1 MLWVKPMRFFSK
13 LLAMTICLLNVALWG
28 QAVEQAA
35 QDVAFDWRA
44 FRDRLNAANPG
55 LNLTDRNF
63 LSCER
68 LVVRE
73 HYVDGESEQT
83 PMGKGYT
90 NRLTISRP
98 PKPVVLDPARVN
110 TKGVDIR
117 TLPKRP
123 KAGEA
128 EKLVDASPLSDAP
141 LLILNISGTSQQ
153 DLLFLGKG
161 RLNQTLCSLNIS
173 DSAIQDFSVLS
184 GIPHLKKFVSQ
195 HTPGFRTLAVLGPQ
209 TAHLNLKDTGIT
221 ELDFKYPESIVTLSL
236 MDNHSLRSFGGLKN
250 AMNLRYL
257 SVHGGIL
264 PERLECRS
272 DSVDLHFYQ
281 CKGTAFPKLDIQ
293 NIPVLK
299 CVCNYDMADLSALQG
314 KKIGWLVVSRCAF
327 LDEENLTS
335 LASLD
340 VELLSISF
348 YKDGDPFESTFNDD
362 IEAMKKKL
370 RPLLESPTVRGVHT
384 DNFLYKYRG
393 RLRDI
398 GYTTDKNGNRVK
410 KPESSF
416 TRQEREDAFVQFLYP
431 SPRDVFRVEIHGVED
446 VLKVYEEAAKPVDL
460 SAILQRKKTP

>member
-1 MLWVKPMRFFSK
+1 MRLITK
-13 LLAMTICLLNVALWG
+13 LVFAGMICLLTVVLSG
-28 QAVEQAA
+28 QAIEQAA
-35 QDVAFDWRA
+35 QDAPFDWRA

-123 KAGEA
+123 NAGEA

-141 LLILNISGTSQQ
+141 LLILNLSGTSQQ

-195 HTPGFRTLAVLGPQ
+195 HTPGFRTLSVLGPQ

-221 ELDFKYPESIVTLSL
+221 ELDFKYPESIVMLAL
-236 MDNHSLRSFGGLKN
+236 MNNHSLRSFGGLKN
-250 AMNLRYL
+250 AANLRRL
-257 SVHGGIL
+257 EVHGGIL
-264 PERLECRS
+264 PEKLECRS
-272 DSVDLHFYQ
+272 DSVDLYFYQ
-281 CKGTAFPKLDIQ
+281 CKGKAFPKLDIQ

-299 CVCNYDMADLSALQG
+299 CVCDYDMADLSALQG

-327 LDEENLTS
+327 LEEEDLSS

-340 VELLSISF
+340 VELLNISF
-348 YKDGDPFESTFNDD
+348 YKDGDPIESMSNED

-398 GYTTDKNGNRVK
+398 GYTTDRNGNRVK

-416 TRQEREDAFVQFLYP
+416 TRQEGREDAFVRFLYP
-431 SPRDVFRVEIHGVED
+431 MEVFRIEVHGVED

-460 SAILQRKKTP
+460 SAILRREKTP

>member
-141 LLILNISGTSQQ
+141 LLILNLSGTSQQ

-281 CKGTAFPKLDIQ
+281 CKGTTFPKLDIQ

-431 SPRDVFRVEIHGVED
+431 REIFRVEIHGVED
-446 VLKVYEEAAKPVDL
+446 FLKVYEEAAKPVDL

>member
-1 MLWVKPMRFFSK
+1 MSRMRTMRFFTK
-13 LLAMTICLLNVALWG
+13 LLAVTICLLNVLLPG
-28 QAVEQAA
+28 QPVEQAA
-35 QDVAFDWRA
+35 QDAAFDWRA

-98 PKPVVLDPARVN
+98 QKTAVLDPARVN
-110 TKGVDIR
+110 TKGVDLR

-123 KAGEA
+123 NAGEA

-141 LLILNISGTSQQ
+141 LLILNLSGTSQQ

-173 DSAIQDFSVLS
+173 ESAIQNFSVLS
-184 GIPHLKKFVSQ
+184 SIPHLKKFVSQ
-195 HTPGFRTLAVLGPQ
+195 HTPGFRTLSVLGPQ

-221 ELDFKYPESIVTLSL
+221 ELDFKYPESIVSLAL

-250 AMNLRYL
+250 AVNLRYL

-264 PERLECRS
+264 PEKLECRS

-281 CKGTAFPKLDIQ
+281 CKGTAFPKLDIP

-327 LDEENLTS
+327 LEEEDLSS
-335 LASLD
+335 LAGLD
-340 VELLSISF
+340 VELLNISF
-348 YKDGDPFESTFNDD
+348 YKDGDPIGSMSKEDV
-362 IEAMKKKL
+362 EAMKNKL
-370 RPLLESPTVRGVHT
+370 RPLLESPTIRGVRT
-384 DNFLYKYRG
+384 DKFLYKYRG
-393 RLRDI
+393 RLRDV
-398 GYTTDKNGNRVK
+398 GYTTDKNGNRVE

-416 TRQEREDAFVQFLYP
+416 TRQEEREDAFVQFLYP
-431 SPRDVFRVEIHGVED
+431 REVFRVEINGVED

-460 SAILQRKKTP
+460 SAILRREKTP

>member
-1 MLWVKPMRFFSK
+1 MRFFTK
-13 LLAMTICLLNVALWG
+13 LLAVTICLLNVLLPG
-28 QAVEQAA
+28 QPIEQMA
-35 QDVAFDWRA
+35 QDASFDWRA

-98 PKPVVLDPARVN
+98 PKPAVLDPARVN

-123 KAGEA
+123 NAGEA

-141 LLILNISGTSQQ
+141 LLILN
-153 DLLFLGKG
+153 
-161 RLNQTLCSLNIS
+161 
-173 DSAIQDFSVLS
+173 
-184 GIPHLKKFVSQ
+184 
-195 HTPGFRTLAVLGPQ
+195 RTLSVLGPQ

-221 ELDFKYPESIVTLSL
+221 ELDFKYPESIVSLAL
-236 MDNHSLRSFGGLKN
+236 MDNRSLRSFGGLKN
-250 AMNLRYL
+250 AVNLRYL

-264 PERLECRS
+264 PEKLECRS

-281 CKGTAFPKLDIQ
+281 CKGTAFPKLDIP

-327 LDEENLTS
+327 LEEEDLSS
-335 LASLD
+335 LAGLD
-340 VELLSISF
+340 VELLNISF
-348 YKDGDPFESTFNDD
+348 YKDGDPIGSMSKEDV
-362 IEAMKKKL
+362 EAMKNKL
-370 RPLLESPTVRGVHT
+370 RPLLESPTIRGVRT
-384 DNFLYKYRG
+384 DKFLYKYRG
-393 RLRDI
+393 RLRDV
-398 GYTTDKNGNRVK
+398 GYTTDKNGNRVE

-416 TRQEREDAFVQFLYP
+416 TRQEEREDAFVQFLYP
-431 SPRDVFRVEIHGVED
+431 REVFRVEINGVED

-460 SAILQRKKTP
+460 FTILKREKTP

>member
-1 MLWVKPMRFFSK
+1 MRLITRLFF
-13 LLAMTICLLNVALWG
+13 AMTICLLNVLLPG
-28 QAVEQAA
+28 QPVEQTA
-35 QDVAFDWRA
+35 QDAAFDWRA

-55 LNLTDRNF
+55 LNLTDNNF
-63 LSCER
+63 RGCER
-68 LVVRE
+68 LCIQN
-73 HYVDGESEQT
+73 HYVDGELEQT

-98 PKPVVLDPARVN
+98 PKPAVLDPARVN

-123 KAGEA
+123 NAGEA

-141 LLILNISGTSQQ
+141 LLTLNLVGTSQQ

-195 HTPGFRTLAVLGPQ
+195 HTPGFRTLSVLGPQ

-221 ELDFKYPESIVTLSL
+221 ELDFKYPESIVMLAL
-236 MDNHSLRSFGGLKN
+236 MNNHSLRSFGGLKN
-250 AMNLRYL
+250 AANLRRL
-257 SVHGGIL
+257 EVHGGIL
-264 PERLECRS
+264 PEKLECRS
-272 DSVDLHFYQ
+272 DSVDLYFYQ
-281 CKGTAFPKLDIQ
+281 CKGKAFPKLDIQ

-299 CVCNYDMADLSALQG
+299 CVCDYDMADLSALQG

-327 LDEENLTS
+327 LEEEDLSS

-340 VELLSISF
+340 VELLNISF
-348 YKDGDPFESTFNDD
+348 YKDGDPIESMSNEDV
-362 IEAMKKKL
+362 EAMRKKL
-370 RPLLESPTVRGVHT
+370 RPLLESPTVRGVRT
-384 DNFLYKYRG
+384 GAFLYKYRG
-393 RLRDI
+393 RLRDV

-410 KPESSF
+410 KLESSF
-416 TRQEREDAFVQFLYP
+416 TRQEEREDAFVQFLYP
-431 SPRDVFRVEIHGVED
+431 REVFRVEINGVED

-460 SAILQRKKTP
+460 FTILKREKTP

>member
-35 QDVAFDWRA
+35 QDATFDWRA

-98 PKPVVLDPARVN
+98 PKTAVLDPARVN

-117 TLPKRP
+117 TPPKRP
-123 KAGEA
+123 NAGEA

-141 LLILNISGTSQQ
+141 LLILNLSGTSQQ

-195 HTPGFRTLAVLGPQ
+195 HTPGFRTLSVLGPQ

-264 PERLECRS
+264 PEKLECRS

-314 KKIGWLVVSRCAF
+314 KKIGWLVVSRCEF
-327 LDEENLTS
+327 LEEENLTS

-340 VELLSISF
+340 VELLSVSF

-370 RPLLESPTVRGVHT
+370 RPLLESPTVRGVQT

-393 RLRDI
+393 RLRDV

-460 SAILQRKKTP
+460 SAILRREKTP